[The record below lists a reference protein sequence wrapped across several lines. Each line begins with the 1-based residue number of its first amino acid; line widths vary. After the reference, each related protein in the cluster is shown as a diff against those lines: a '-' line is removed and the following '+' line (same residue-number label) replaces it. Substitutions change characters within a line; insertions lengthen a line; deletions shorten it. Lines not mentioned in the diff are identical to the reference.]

1 MAPELFKKKTYNEK
15 VDIWSIGVITYML
28 LSGCAPFDGRDQ
40 AEVKKKVIEK
50 EPNLESKFIR
60 HISEEAKDFIRMA
73 LCKNHIE
80 RPSAK
85 QLLDHIWIRTNQ
97 ARSYEIDAQKIEDT
111 LQRIKRFSQA
121 TKF

>member
-1 MAPELFKKKTYNEK
+1 MFMAPELFKKKTYNEK

-50 EPNLESKFIR
+50 EPNLENKFIK
-60 HISEEAKDFIRMA
+60 HISNDAKDFIKMA
-73 LCKNHIE
+73 LHKNQNE

-85 QLLDHIWIRTNQ
+85 MLLDHQWIRSNQ
-97 ARSYEIDAQKIEDT
+97 VREQEIDA
-111 LQRIKRFSQA
+111 
-121 TKF
+121 